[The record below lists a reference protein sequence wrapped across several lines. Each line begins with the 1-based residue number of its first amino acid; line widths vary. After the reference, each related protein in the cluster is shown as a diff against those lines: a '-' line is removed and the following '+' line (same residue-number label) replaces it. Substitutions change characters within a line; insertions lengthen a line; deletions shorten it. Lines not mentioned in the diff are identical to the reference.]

1 MYADPLT
8 VTVNSVAKTLPR
20 IFSESGQPST
30 FKVGDDSFK
39 LEISHSTVGGRRE
52 RHLVRLTQRLIGA
65 DPLNPALNVENKSNV
80 YIVLDNPS
88 VGFTDAQLGYL
99 VQALAD
105 FIGDSTNKTKFI
117 GGEA

>member
-20 IFSESGQPST
+20 IFSEQGQPST
-30 FKVGDDSFK
+30 FKVSDDSFK
-39 LEISHSTVGGRRE
+39 LEVSHSTVGGRRE
-52 RHLVRLTQRLIGA
+52 RHLVRLSQRIIGT
-65 DPLNPALNVENKSNV
+65 DPLNAALNVENKTNC

-99 VQALAD
+99 VTALAD
-105 FIGDSTNKTKFI
+105 FISDSGNLVKFI